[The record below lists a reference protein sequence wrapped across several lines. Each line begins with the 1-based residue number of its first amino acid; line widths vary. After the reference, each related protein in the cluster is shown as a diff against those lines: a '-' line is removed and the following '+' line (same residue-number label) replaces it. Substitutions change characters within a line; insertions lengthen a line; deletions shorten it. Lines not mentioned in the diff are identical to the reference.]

1 MDTKV
6 LPPSYDQTV
15 GQTVGQTI
23 DQSNGG
29 SGSTSQPVTS
39 QPISQQ
45 IDYARFDNLVRQY
58 ELNGVVA
65 GQLKDVLSKCVVVL
79 LCDDSDSMNRPIAEE
94 GTDPFAPKRSTRWL
108 ELKKLASNIIE
119 IVTAVNPDGL
129 DIHFLNR
136 PNLEHI
142 SAVTGLQNA
151 FGVIPVGGT
160 PLVGKISSIIN
171 TYQQKISRSQQLLLI
186 VITDGEPTD
195 GTRNDLFNVLVNKKD
210 NIHISF
216 AECTDQAEDMEYLD
230 AWDGIIKNFDNTDDY
245 REELSRVKNVQGSQ
259 FKFDYMDYVVKILLA
274 TFVRWYYNLD
284 QVRVYDPRTNGG
296 SNYVQKIFTPSSSP
310 PSSSSSSTPYPNP
323 FAQPSQPSYQPS
335 QSSYQPTPISY
346 TYPVSKGNQQ
356 IAMQSPYQPTSL
368 TYTYP
373 TSATNTNTTNMNV
386 GNANQQQMQQQR
398 QGGCCVIL

>member
-136 PNLEHI
+136 PTLEHI